1 MYNSVLVW
9 SAADPGRGVRGP
21 QGPGAAASSRST
33 FWGIRTP
40 RDSSEHTGMLVF
52 AYRTDLEL
60 SVELGSDAGSQGNRI
75 MRVSTTSLDLSVDL
89 FLAEMAIGR

>member
-1 MYNSVLVW
+1 
-9 SAADPGRGVRGP
+9 
-21 QGPGAAASSRST
+21 
-33 FWGIRTP
+33 
-40 RDSSEHTGMLVF
+40 MLVF

-60 SVELGSDAGSQGNRI
+60 SVELGSDAGSQGDRI